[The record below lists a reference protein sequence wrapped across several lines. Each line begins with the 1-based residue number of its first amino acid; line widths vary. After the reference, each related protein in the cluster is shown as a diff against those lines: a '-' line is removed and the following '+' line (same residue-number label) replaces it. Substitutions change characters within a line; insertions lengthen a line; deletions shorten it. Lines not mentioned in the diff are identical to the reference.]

1 MKSIFT
7 DKVNKSCPLPEYPR
21 PQLKRYGWL
30 NLNGLWDYK
39 ISGKHDSFPKSF
51 DGKILVPFAIESE
64 LSGVCQPLLPSQRL
78 WYRRTF
84 KIPDS
89 FSGKRIL
96 LNFGA
101 VDWQCKVFINK
112 SLAGTHSGGYTAFSQ
127 DITDFLKDGD
137 NEIFVCV
144 YDPTD
149 EGYQPRGKQVNNIK
163 GFWYTATSGIWQ
175 TVWIEAV
182 ENTYITDINYIP
194 DIENGLIE
202 IFPKVSGEYSLV
214 KLKISLNSEIIYD
227 DKLPPSNK
235 IMLKSINL
243 WSPETPVLYD
253 IELTVFDNN
262 GKPCDLVES
271 YFAMRSFGMTKDENG
286 FVRLTLN
293 GKPYFQRGLLD
304 QGYFPDG
311 ILTPPTDEALK
322 FDILEIKRLGFN
334 MLRKHIK
341 VESMRWY
348 YHCDKIGVLVWQDI
362 PSGEKYIGNLYAGV
376 LPNISLWNK
385 IKDTNYT
392 HFNRTDEKSRA
403 CFYTEMRDII
413 NQLKAVPCIYAWVP
427 FNEGWGQ
434 FDALKAAK
442 IIKNLDGTRL
452 IDHASGWYD
461 QGGGDMISE
470 HKYIFPVTKRKQ
482 DGKRAFVL
490 SEYGGYS
497 QKIEGH
503 DFNIEKAFGYLM
515 FKTKKSLSTAYKR
528 LHERQVIPKIKKGL
542 CATVYTQVSDVE
554 NEVNGLYTYDRA
566 ILKISENVIKEIN
579 QKMKY

>member
-7 DKVNKSCPLPEYPR
+7 SNVNKNCPLPEYPR

-39 ISGKHDSFPKSF
+39 ISGKHDIFPENF
-51 DGKILVPFAIESE
+51 DGKILVPFSIESE
-64 LSGVCQPLLPSQRL
+64 LSGVCQEFLPSQRL

-84 KIPDS
+84 KIPIS
-89 FSGKRIL
+89 FSKKRIL

-112 SLAGTHSGGYTAFSQ
+112 KLVGTHSGGYTAFSF
-127 DITDFLKDGD
+127 DITDFLINGE
-137 NEIFVCV
+137 NEISVCV

-149 EGYQPRGKQVNNIK
+149 EGYQPRGKQVNKIK

-175 TVWIEAV
+175 TVWLEAV
-182 ENTYITDINYIP
+182 ESSYIKGINYIP
-194 DIENGLIE
+194 DIKNKLIE
-202 IFPKVSGEYSLV
+202 IIPEVSGKYDFI
-214 KLKISLNSEIIYD
+214 KLKITLENNIIYD
-227 DKLPPSNK
+227 DNLPFSNK
-235 IMLKSINL
+235 IILKTIKL
-243 WSPETPVLYD
+243 WSPEEPTLYD
-253 IELTVFDNN
+253 IELTLFKNN
-262 GKPCDLVES
+262 TPCDFIKS
-271 YFAMRSFGMTKDENG
+271 YFAMRSFGISKDEKG
-286 FVRLTLN
+286 LIRLTLN

-322 FDILEIKRLGFN
+322 FDILEMKRLGFN

-348 YHCDKIGVLVWQDI
+348 YHCDKIGMLVWQDM
-362 PSGEKYIGNLYAGV
+362 PSGEKYIGNLYAGI
-376 LPNISLWNK
+376 LPNISFWNK
-385 IKDTNYT
+385 IKDTNYN
-392 HFNRTDEKSRA
+392 HFNRSENKSRE
-403 CFYTEMRDII
+403 CFYNEMHDII
-413 NQLKAVPCIYAWVP
+413 NQLKSVPCIYAWVP

-434 FDALKAAK
+434 FDALKTAK
-442 IIKNLDGTRL
+442 IIKNLDDTRL

-470 HKYIFPVTKRKQ
+470 HKYILPIAKRKQ

-497 QKIEGH
+497 QKIEDH
-503 DFNIEKAFGYLM
+503 DFNIKKAFGYLM
-515 FKTKKSLSTAYKR
+515 FKNKKSLSNAYKK
-528 LHERQVIPKIKKGL
+528 LHKKQVIPQIKNGL
-542 CATVYTQVSDVE
+542 CATVYTQLTDVE
-554 NEVNGLYTYDRA
+554 NEVNGIYTYDRA
-566 ILKISENVIKEIN
+566 ILKISEKIIIDIN
-579 QKMKY
+579 KKLKY